1 MRQLIQIIKETY
13 AYRELLLALVS
24 RNIRVT
30 YKQAAFGVMWV
41 FFMPVMAITSGVMFR
56 AVMSLFSDRP
66 LLLSDVLAVMVKT
79 VPWLIFSSIV
89 GGSSGS
95 LVSSMGLITKIYFPR
110 QIVPFSQILTSLFN
124 FSISLTGLILA
135 LTAISFFSSE
145 SVSPVVLSFQ
155 LLWVPLFLLTLILMA
170 TGIGLI
176 LSCANLFYRDVKYI
190 VGVIMQ
196 FGIMFS
202 LVYFTYTE
210 LGQWG
215 WYFLLNPVTPVL
227 ESIRMVVIEGAIDPF
242 MWPWLAYSIT
252 AATVVLV
259 AGSIVFKRA
268 ESSFAEFI

>member
-13 AYRELLLALVS
+13 EYRELLLALVS

-41 FFMPVMAITSGVMFR
+41 FFMPVMAIISGVMFR
-56 AVMSLFSDRP
+56 VVMSLFSDRP
-66 LLLSDVLAVMVKT
+66 VLISDIIAVMVKT
-79 VPWLIFSSIV
+79 VPWILFSGII

-95 LVSSMGLITKIYFPR
+95 LVGSMGLITKIYFPR
-110 QIVPFSQILTSLFN
+110 QVIPFSQILTSLFN

-135 LTAISFFSSE
+135 LTAVSLLTSE
-145 SVSPVVLSFQ
+145 SVSPVTLSFQ
-155 LLWVPLFLLTLILMA
+155 LLWVPVFLVILISMA
-170 TGIGLI
+170 AGIGLI

-202 LVYFTYTE
+202 LVYFTYDE

-215 WYFLLNPVTPVL
+215 WVFLLNPVTPLL
-227 ESIRMVVIEGAIDPF
+227 ESLRMVVIDGAIDPF
-242 MWPWLAYSIT
+242 MFPWLTYS
-252 AATVVLV
+252 VVASVSALTI
-259 AGSIVFKRA
+259 GSIVFKRA
-268 ESSFAEFI
+268 DGSFAEFV